1 MAPAADTGAR
11 YEVLSG
17 YDSPVGPMVVVERF
31 PQPGLLQQLCHR
43 LGVLTKITAVAVLLS
58 YVAPVG
64 SELPPPYDKLS
75 SLVGW
80 TYFLLWSV
88 SFYPQLLSNCRRQSV
103 EGLSLD
109 FLAMNVAGFGCYTV
123 FNLAL
128 AFAPQ
133 VQQEYA
139 ARFSQGT
146 GAPVELNDVFF
157 AVHAFMLSL
166 LMALQ
171 CSCYERGS
179 QRVHFGTWLGLGLAL
194 GAAAAAALH
203 MQLHGEGPEYRLTWL
218 DLAYYCSYVKMG
230 VTLIKFVPQVQ
241 MNAARRSTAGWSL
254 DNVLLDLGG
263 GILSIGQLLL
273 SCLTLEEWSLI
284 TGNPVKLGLG
294 LTSIG
299 FDCVFVLQHLVYKG
313 SPATTPARVEAAW
326 FGELAVGY
334 KACGVLHCP
343 CPCPRCRYPGTADSS
358 DYAAIAVVQ
367 QLAAFGPMRCICTHG
382 AADGFTPLAS
392 QFYRGAYSGSLNSL
406 ARALPDAYD
415 FSI

>member
-1 MAPAADTGAR
+1 
-11 YEVLSG
+11 
-17 YDSPVGPMVVVERF
+17 MVVVERF
-31 PQPGLLQQLCHR
+31 PQPGLLRQLCHR

-109 FLAMNVAGFGCYTV
+109 FLAMNVAGFGCYTI

-133 VQQEYA
+133 VKQEYA
-139 ARFSQGT
+139 ARFGQGT

-171 CSCYERGS
+171 CSCYQRGS
-179 QRVHFGTWLGLGLAL
+179 QRVHFGTWLGLGLPL

-218 DLAYYCSYVKMG
+218 DLACYCSYVKMG

-273 SCLTLEEWSLI
+273 SCLTLDEWSLI

-299 FDCVFVLQHLVYKG
+299 FDCVFLLQHLVYKG

-326 FGELAVGY
+326 FGELAMGY

-392 QFYRGAYSGSLNSL
+392 QFYRGAHSGSLNSL

>member
-1 MAPAADTGAR
+1 
-11 YEVLSG
+11 
-17 YDSPVGPMVVVERF
+17 MVVIERS

-133 VQQEYA
+133 VKQEYA
-139 ARFSQGT
+139 ARFGQGT

-171 CSCYERGS
+171 CSCYQRGS
-179 QRVHFGTWLGLGLAL
+179 QRVHFGTWLGLGLPL

-273 SCLTLEEWSLI
+273 SCLTLDEWSLI

-326 FGELAVGY
+326 CGELAMGY

-392 QFYRGAYSGSLNSL
+392 QFYRGAYSASLTSL
-406 ARALPDAYD
+406 ARGLPDAYD